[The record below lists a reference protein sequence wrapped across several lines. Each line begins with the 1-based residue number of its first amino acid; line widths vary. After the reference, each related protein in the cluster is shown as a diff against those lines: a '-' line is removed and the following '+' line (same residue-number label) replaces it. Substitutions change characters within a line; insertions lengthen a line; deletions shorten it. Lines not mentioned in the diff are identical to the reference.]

1 MAVVLRFD
9 PPQHFEPR
17 PTRERPKSVGEP
29 TFFQSVVS
37 LAAAQVRSGQRT
49 RKRGSQPSSP
59 RLVEASPLKK
69 QELQRLITRTA
80 TASASALFSGDSSS
94 RRPKIDFD
102 AETRKAVAAFR
113 REPFKAQS
121 GLEGPTFV
129 LNNPS
134 CVLKLTTPQEIAFHY
149 LYQDLASGFRVPC
162 CEALD
167 LSRSLQ
173 FNSQSAAKVPL
184 EKTMGARMNFLR
196 LGTLSGA
203 EINKRKTILMHAEKL
218 SGANLFDF
226 ARYSYKKLSSEQRI
240 EFFSNLGSIAMLD
253 LIAGQYDRLIP
264 ASFDEESS
272 SYDLEF
278 GNVNMGNVMAQLSAE
293 GAALFAIDNGIDPS
307 LVANEAGR
315 QESYCAFLKGLLETE
330 ELEGDLAARISEAM
344 RRAVDENCSEPVWTK
359 PIDGRIESR
368 SDVLRDFSEFLK
380 DLSSL
385 APAALADGMR
395 GMRAHLRHNW
405 REAMEEQGDRL
416 DVLCPRLTAQM
427 KKRFS
432 LL

>member
-1 MAVVLRFD
+1 M
-9 PPQHFEPR
+9 
-17 PTRERPKSVGEP
+17 
-29 TFFQSVVS
+29 
-37 LAAAQVRSGQRT
+37 
-49 RKRGSQPSSP
+49 
-59 RLVEASPLKK
+59 KK

-80 TASASALFSGDSSS
+80 TASASALFSGGSSS
-94 RRPKIDFD
+94 RRPKVDFE
-102 AETRKAVAAFR
+102 AETRKAAAAFR

-149 LYQDLASGFRVPC
+149 LYQDLSDGFSVPR

-173 FNSQSAAKVPL
+173 FNSQSAVKVLL
-184 EKTMGARMNFLR
+184 EKTMGARMNFQR
-196 LGTLSGA
+196 LGTLAGA

-226 ARYSYKKLSSEQRI
+226 ARYSYKKLSPEHRV
-240 EFFSNLGSIAMLD
+240 EFFRNLGSIAIFD

-264 ASFDEESS
+264 ASFDEDSAA
-272 SYDLEF
+272 YDLEF
-278 GNVNMGNVMAQLSAE
+278 GNVNMGNVMAELSAK

-307 LVANEAGR
+307 LVANESSR
-315 QESYCAFLKGLLETE
+315 QEAYSAFLKGLLETE
-330 ELEGDLAARISEAM
+330 ELEVDLAARISAAI
-344 RRAVDENCSEPVWTK
+344 RGAVNENCSEPVWTK

-385 APAALADGMR
+385 APEALADGMR
-395 GMRAHLRHNW
+395 GMRARLKHNW
-405 REAMEEQGDRL
+405 RESMEVQGDRL
-416 DVLCPRLTAQM
+416 EVLCPRVTDQM